1 MGFEPV
7 RRRGAYWD
15 DAIKVDE
22 IIRNFPFHTTGKT
35 EKSFEHGFSTV
46 LLTNKNNFKS
56 DVITQI
62 DKTTKVK
69 SVYCFGK
76 NNRPDLTLDADG
88 IAFEIK
94 FVSYGGL
101 NNAIGQGYLYRLQ
114 YKFVFIIL
122 VISEENKELYYKIAG
137 GEEKNMEDILFH
149 LSETMNI
156 FTYIVPAFEIR
167 KPGISK
173 CLPYFIK

>member
-15 DAIKVDE
+15 DANKIDKK
-22 IIRNFPFHTTGKT
+22 IREFPFHTTGKN
-35 EKSFEHGFSTV
+35 EKSFETGLSSYLMACKGDFNSE
-46 LLTNKNNFKS
+46 
-56 DVITQI
+56 VITQI

-94 FVSYGGL
+94 FLSYGGL

-114 YKFVFIIL
+114 YKFVFLIL
-122 VISEENKELYYKIAG
+122 VINEKNKELYYKIAG
-137 GEEKNMEDILFH
+137 GEEKNMEDILKH

-156 FTYIVPAFEIR
+156 FTYIVPAFEVKR
-167 KPGISK
+167 LGINK
-173 CLPYFIK
+173 CLAYFV